1 MVEFPPITVDGI
13 PHSVV
18 YFEQDGE
25 DIYQFRAQA
34 DLVTVPD
41 QEILK
46 VRYVLYKTI
55 MLKIPLIVFAGKS
68 SRKQASQISTFAA

>member
-1 MVEFPPITVDGI
+1 MVEFPTLTVDGI

-41 QEILK
+41 HEILK
-46 VRYVLYKTI
+46 VCLQHKKFY
-55 MLKIPLIVFAGKS
+55 
-68 SRKQASQISTFAA
+68 